1 MGSEVVSMEIGERKW
16 VAFVNEVAPLTGNVI
31 KHRHGY
37 GETQVEAEKDALW
50 HYNNV
55 KRFSL

>member
-1 MGSEVVSMEIGERKW
+1 MEIGERKW